1 MASITALL
9 THDLNWFITKLKM
22 KFVQNC
28 LLSWLIVYS
37 GYVDSWYVDS
47 GDRVVRC
54 LLSYFERGQ
63 ASPTHSGLTQLTAF
77 QQWAS
82 LDTDTDTSP
91 CLYITTALYIV
102 QWVSYP
108 ASMLSGF
115 HGPARATL
123 RCRGKIFSYPVSPVN
138 MKKTFFYCQK
148 LEKVFEDE
156 TWNSLNGCPK
166 VWLPKCKIA
175 WVLTMQWWRLQGG

>member
-28 LLSWLIVYS
+28 FLSWLIVDS

-82 LDTDTDTSP
+82 LDTDTDTSL

-115 HGPARATL
+115 LGPARATL
-123 RCRGKIFSYPVSPVN
+123 RCWGKIFSFIPCVPRKHE
-138 MKKTFFYCQK
+138 KKTFFNVK
-148 LEKVFEDE
+148 IGKSIWG
-156 TWNSLNGCPK
+156 WNMK
-166 VWLPKCKIA
+166 
-175 WVLTMQWWRLQGG
+175 